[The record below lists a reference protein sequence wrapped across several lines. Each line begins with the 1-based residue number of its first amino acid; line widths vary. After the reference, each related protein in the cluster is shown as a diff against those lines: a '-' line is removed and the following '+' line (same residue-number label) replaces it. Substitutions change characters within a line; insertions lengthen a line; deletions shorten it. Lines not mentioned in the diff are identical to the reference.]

1 MEPFLRVCDI
11 SYAYHSPLGATP
23 ALSGISFTVN
33 KGEFLAIV
41 GPSGCGKSTL
51 LSLLAGLLTPE
62 EGSVYRLIRI
72 AMLHIRL
79 IRLCGVP
86 VFRLRRTGGMVRS
99 NLIIWRK
106 QEQFEIFVCADR
118 GVNGRT
124 VMVGRTSYLW

>member
-51 LSLLAGLLTPE
+51 LSLLAGLSQRYCVTA
-62 EGSVYRLIRI
+62 GSAYKRAITFW
-72 AMLHIRL
+72 M
-79 IRLCGVP
+79 
-86 VFRLRRTGGMVRS
+86 
-99 NLIIWRK
+99 
-106 QEQFEIFVCADR
+106 
-118 GVNGRT
+118 
-124 VMVGRTSYLW
+124 

>member
-51 LSLLAGLLTPE
+51 LSLLAGRLTPA
-62 EGSVYRLIRI
+62 EGSVYMMKCWKTTVGLNSQTLIPPDFP
-72 AMLHIRL
+72 A
-79 IRLCGVP
+79 
-86 VFRLRRTGGMVRS
+86 
-99 NLIIWRK
+99 
-106 QEQFEIFVCADR
+106 VCDS
-118 GVNGRT
+118 V
-124 VMVGRTSYLW
+124 LP

>member
-62 EGSVYRLIRI
+62 EGSVYI
-72 AMLHIRL
+72 
-79 IRLCGVP
+79 GGSKK
-86 VFRLRRTGGMVRS
+86 LRQGSATCSSGIICLNGVRS
-99 NLIIWRK
+99 VKMLPLVWRSGTGK
-106 QEQFEIFVCADR
+106 QR
-118 GVNGRT
+118 
-124 VMVGRTSYLW
+124 LP

>member
-62 EGSVYRLIRI
+62 EGSVYIGDAPLKEAQAGIGYMLQRDHLFEWRTIRENAALGLEI
-72 AMLHIRL
+72 RHRKTKAAMKTLDEMLKNIRQ
-79 IRLCGVP
+79 C
-86 VFRLRRTGGMVRS
+86 
-99 NLIIWRK
+99 NK
-106 QEQFEIFVCADR
+106 
-118 GVNGRT
+118 N
-124 VMVGRTSYLW
+124 